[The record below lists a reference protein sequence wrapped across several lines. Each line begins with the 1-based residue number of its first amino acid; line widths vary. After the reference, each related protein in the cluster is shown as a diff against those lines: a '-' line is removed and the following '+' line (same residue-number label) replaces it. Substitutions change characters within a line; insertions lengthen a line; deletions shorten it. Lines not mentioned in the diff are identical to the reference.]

1 MLLAPRWH
9 RMPLPGPPAVGIQN
23 KQKKLA
29 NDMHHVCMS
38 SIPRRA
44 RKHHT
49 LTSFD
54 AAGTTMASDASART
68 SCSWNS
74 KQTEETCKHHHIFA
88 KTHPRLMTFPPHSHR
103 WGDGGTSPTHRPPA
117 GRLPTATGTTATGC
131 LLQREKHRLL
141 PSTMKCQ

>member
-1 MLLAPRWH
+1 M
-9 RMPLPGPPAVGIQN
+9 QN
-23 KQKKLA
+23 TEELDGLSAGCSPTAHACTTTSTNTHPQCK
-29 NDMHHVCMS
+29 CMS

-44 RKHHT
+44 GKHHT

-54 AAGTTMASDASART
+54 VAGTTMASDASART